1 MSSQLQV
8 ARLNTVR
15 DKFPR
20 AFPLETIALEM
31 RKGNATLA
39 DLHEDATARTLAETT
54 VYARELLERRGAEAY
69 AEIKQGMPQMM
80 PGVTARGRQLDDV
93 VALSGLVCLE
103 WDNPEMDTDS
113 AMAVLCQNP
122 HVVMAWRSLSGKPKA
137 LIRVAHESTDG
148 SPLSL
153 ENFRHAWV
161 SADTL
166 FQEIGETDPAACQPM
181 QLQNIC
187 SDPDIHFHL
196 DAVKLEWSIDEE
208 TYAERM
214 PEAFGELRWEL
225 IKELGQEYLDAINE
239 MEFDTNGVGRVRVPC
254 PFGNHA
260 SDGWG
265 SRGNATRIIRH
276 ADNDFTLQCFKCP
289 KIKRYN
295 ETGHYRKRY
304 AIDTE
309 HVHTTSDMDTERA
322 ANKNAVV
329 QWLQETETKKGKHLL
344 VLGSAA
350 GTGKTT
356 TGIFTADGLLYIAKT
371 TEEADNVFQALDAAE
386 QDVVRHRSRQFNRG
400 HTDINGNND
409 WESLPL
415 GLGEHE
421 RPCNQNPDLCDLHA
435 KRLGTTM
442 FTCNPSACSSYTDC
456 KESAYLSQAEKEK
469 NTSKVIYAWGED
481 IACDDLLSERIKRLC
496 SKDDILIVDEVNPL
510 YLTQLRKID
519 RDMLYDLTE
528 RFRHPSTLTTD
539 IYRTLKALL
548 DILSIADTPET
559 FISGVKKWIDGIEDI
574 NALDEKIEKYPIGV
588 VFQES
593 PKTAEHAQ
601 PFEACITYQ
610 NREETVP
617 VVDFETAHD
626 TPAFF
631 IDSDTRIVTD
641 TYQIRFVSIDFLWKV
656 GLAAFDNPPRRHR
669 KLLTDLKAF
678 IEENTTLDTAPFT
691 FSARSQSF
699 DFHLKPTL
707 NHHRAIY
714 NTAADPDN
722 LIGEAYRETN
732 IHITR
737 HTGTPAAWKSDS
749 VFQIATGAYLPR
761 QSLVRYSDDE
771 TLELK
776 PRAQE
781 LVDGFIRPSITAGL
795 KVLVVAPKVF
805 QDIESVKE
813 WAATEMDDFRQGHT
827 ALLINHH
834 HAEGRNDYQD
844 CDIVFVFH
852 YEPHHSEIQNAS
864 KRIYRNPEIPL
875 DFTRETRTV
884 KVGSVSFEKTVYVDA
899 RVQAVYNRECRARL
913 MQSGMRL
920 RPNINPDKHIFFF
933 TAEPVDI
940 PVTPTAFTPRDAQHF
955 TGDPSR
961 FKEHLHAETTAIES
975 GDVQA
980 VVEIKGVSER
990 HARELTQQ
998 PREVQKSKRESEILR
1013 LHRDGHTQLDIE
1025 RQLKQAGFTK
1035 GTSPK
1040 TIRTVLKAAE
1050 GVGVTE
1056 VPLLVHTNS
1065 TISEMPT
1072 RVTTGLADTISE
1084 NHSEE
1089 DQISLNCT
1097 LPEAIEKEE
1106 WERAATLLNIAIT
1119 QQELDTWYDSPEM
1132 LECVEDAG
1140 YDCYTC
1146 FMKAKGVLPNDTVC
1160 FEEYGARAEKMR
1172 KEKCRHHPD
1181 PLDEKDEYGNTIN
1194 YEAGNIVLK
1203 GGVLGYRPP
1212 FKPGQ
1217 KWNVIPYIHQMY
1229 ADGHDVQAICT
1240 ELFNT
1245 PEFAPFESF
1254 VRQQIESQTF

>member
-20 AFPLETIALEM
+20 TFPLETIALEM

-54 VYARELLERRGAEAY
+54 RYARELLESRGAEAY
-69 AEIKQGMPQMM
+69 NGIKQDMPQMM
-80 PGVTARGRQLDDV
+80 PGVSARGRSLDDV

-137 LIRVAHESTDG
+137 LIRVAHESMDG
-148 SPLSL
+148 DVLNL

-161 SADTL
+161 TADTL
-166 FQEIGETDPAACQPM
+166 FQEIGETDHTACEPM
-181 QLQNIC
+181 QMQNIC
-187 SDPDIHFHL
+187 YDPDIYLNL
-196 DAVKLEWSIDEE
+196 DAVPLEWSIDVESF
-208 TYAERM
+208 TERM
-214 PEAFGELRWEL
+214 PETFGELRWEL
-225 IKELGQEYLDAINE
+225 IKELGQEYLDAIDE

-254 PFGNHA
+254 PFGTHGN
-260 SDGWG
+260 DGWG
-265 SRGNATRIIRH
+265 SRGNATRILRH

-289 KIKRYN
+289 GSWRYN
-295 ETGHYRKRY
+295 ETGHSRKRY

-309 HVHTTSDMDTERA
+309 HVHTTSDMVTERA

-329 QWLQETETKKGKHLL
+329 QWLQETEPKTGKHLL

-356 TGIFTADGLLYIAKT
+356 IGIFTADGLLYIAKT
-371 TEEADNVFQALDAAE
+371 TEEADNVFQALDAEE
-386 QDVVRHRSRQFNRG
+386 QDVIRHRSRQFNRG
-400 HTDINGNND
+400 HTDINGNSN
-409 WESLPL
+409 WETLPL

-421 RPCNQNPDLCDLHA
+421 RPCNQNPDICDLHA

-442 FTCNPSACSSYTDC
+442 FTCNPNACPSYTDC
-456 KESAYLSQAEKEK
+456 TEYAHLSQAEKEK

-481 IACDDLLSERIKRLC
+481 IACDNLLSERINRLC
-496 SKDDILIVDEVNPL
+496 TKDDILIVDEVNPL
-510 YLTQLRKID
+510 DLTQLRKLD
-519 RDMLYDLTE
+519 RDTLYDLTE
-528 RFRHPSTLTTD
+528 RFRQPDTLTAD
-539 IYRTLKALL
+539 IFQTLKPLL
-548 DILSIADTPET
+548 DLLSTAETPEI
-559 FISGVKKWIDGIEDI
+559 FISGVKTWIDSIDNI

-588 VFQES
+588 VFQDT
-593 PKTAEHAQ
+593 PNTAEHTR
-601 PFEACITYQ
+601 PFEACITYKNQ
-610 NREETVP
+610 EVTVP
-617 VVDFETAHD
+617 VVDSKTAHD
-626 TPAFF
+626 TPAYF
-631 IDSDTRIVTD
+631 IDSNTPIETGKYE
-641 TYQIRFVSIDFLWKV
+641 TRFVPIDFLWKV
-656 GLAAFDNPPRRHR
+656 GLAAFDDPPRRHR

-678 IEENTTLDTAPFT
+678 IDENATLDAAPFT
-691 FSARSQSF
+691 FSAGSQTF

-707 NHHRAIY
+707 NHHRTIF
-714 NTAADPDN
+714 NTASDPDN

-761 QSLVRYSDDE
+761 QSLVRYSDDD

-805 QDIESVKE
+805 QDIERVKE
-813 WAATEMDDFRQGHT
+813 WAATEMDNFRQGHT

-844 CDIVFVFH
+844 FDIVFVFH

-920 RPNINPDKHIFFF
+920 RPNINPDKHILFF

-990 HARELTQQ
+990 TARRLTKAE
-998 PREVQKSKRESEILR
+998 RDTQKAERDAEIIR
-1013 LHRDGHTQLDIE
+1013 LHRDGHTQLEIE
-1025 RQLKQAGFTK
+1025 RQLNLAGYTK

-1040 TIRTVLKAAE
+1040 TIRAVLTDAKQ
-1050 GVGVTE
+1050 VGVTDN
-1056 VPLLVHTNS
+1056 PLLVYTNS
-1065 TISEMPT
+1065 DVSEMPT
-1072 RVTTGLADTISE
+1072 PTTTDVTDTE
-1084 NHSEE
+1084 TEKALEKN
-1089 DQISLNCT
+1089 QIRFYAKVET
-1097 LPEAIEKEE
+1097 AIKRND
-1106 WERAATLLNIAIT
+1106 WRAAAKGISTEIKAYR
-1119 QQELDTWYDSPEM
+1119 LDCWYDCEPM
-1132 LECVEDAG
+1132 LAAVTDAG
-1140 YDCYTC
+1140 YECYTC
-1146 FMKAKGVLPNDTVC
+1146 LMKSKGVLPPETVC
-1160 FEEYGARAEKMR
+1160 FDEYGERAEKMR
-1172 KEKCRHHPD
+1172 KEKCGHHPD
-1181 PLDEKDEYGNTIN
+1181 PLDEKDEYGNTIT

-1245 PEFAPFESF
+1245 PDFAPFESF